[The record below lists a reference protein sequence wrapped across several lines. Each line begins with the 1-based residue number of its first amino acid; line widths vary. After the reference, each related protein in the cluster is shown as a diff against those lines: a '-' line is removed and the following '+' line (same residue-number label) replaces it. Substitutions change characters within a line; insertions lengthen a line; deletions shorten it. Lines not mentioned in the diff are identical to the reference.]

1 MLDTV
6 VTLNF
11 AVFLVTTAV
20 LKLLNSRNTQQ
31 FKFYLLLATLAFFAS
46 KIHKAVRYYQC
57 KPYDQHHHATH
68 AVNPPSSPNSF
79 K

>member
-1 MLDTV
+1 MLDTI

-20 LKLLNSRNTQQ
+20 LKLLNSRDTQQ

-68 AVNPPSSPNSF
+68 AANPPSSPSSF